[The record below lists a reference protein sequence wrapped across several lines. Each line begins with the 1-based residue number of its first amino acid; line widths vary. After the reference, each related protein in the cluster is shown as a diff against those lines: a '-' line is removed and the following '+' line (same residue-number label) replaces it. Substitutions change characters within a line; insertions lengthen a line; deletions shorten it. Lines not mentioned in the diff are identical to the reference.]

1 MSPLS
6 QAVGILTAGGE
17 FRVWSVIVSI
27 FGDLAREP
35 GDEISGALLSALTER
50 LGIRPEA
57 VRVALHRL
65 RKDGWIT
72 TRKHGRSGHYQ
83 LSPDARETSRK
94 ARQRIYADENRK
106 ADRWHLLIL
115 PPMPQSERQE
125 REKPWLASG
134 YAPLVP
140 GVLLGAGGAPADSG
154 NFTIEGEV
162 TEIPAW
168 VKSAN
173 APAELVAGYAGLETS
188 LQAIAT
194 PLPDAPLE
202 IAALRVLVIHQWRR
216 LLLRHPALPD
226 RFYPPEWREAACRQL
241 VAGFLQGLPRPSL
254 AELEKAASQGG

>member
-1 MSPLS
+1 MTRFS

-35 GDEISGALLSALTER
+35 EDEISGALLSALTER

-72 TRKHGRSGHYQ
+72 TRKHGRSGHYR
-83 LSPDARETSRK
+83 LSPNARETSRN
-94 ARQRIYADENRK
+94 ARERIYADENRK
-106 ADRWHLLIL
+106 TDRWHLLIL
-115 PPMPQSERQE
+115 PPMPQSERHD

-134 YAPLVP
+134 YASLVP
-140 GVLLGAGGAPADSG
+140 GVMLGAGAAPVQSG
-154 NFTIEGEV
+154 NFTFEGEV
-162 TEIPAW
+162 AEIPAW

-173 APAELVAGYAGLETS
+173 APTELIAGYARLETS
-188 LQAIAT
+188 LASIGT
-194 PLPDAPLE
+194 PLLDAPLE

-226 RFYPPEWREAACRQL
+226 RFYPPEWREAACRQRVVEL
-241 VAGFLQGLPRPSL
+241 LKHLPRPSL
-254 AELEKAASQGG
+254 AELENAASQGG